1 MATKKT
7 TQEVTLEDLQ
17 TQLERLEDRVS
28 DLEADNG
35 QESAEISKRLEKVE
49 KLAQELL
56 NSIRMG

>member
-17 TQLERLEDRVS
+17 TQLERLEDRIS

>member
-7 TQEVTLEDLQ
+7 TQEVTLEDVQ
-17 TQLERLEDRVS
+17 AQLERLEDRVS
-28 DLEADNG
+28 DIEADNG

>member
-17 TQLERLEDRVS
+17 AQLERLEDRVN

>member
-7 TQEVTLEDLQ
+7 TQEVTLEDIE
-17 TQLERLEDRVS
+17 TQLERLEDRVN